1 MSQNQDFLHQDTRGA
16 KARNFF
22 LNNIG
27 FLIVIAGF
35 VAYVGRIFL
44 SVGLTGKTLAE
55 ILTDG
60 LFSLFFGWIIK
71 NSLSQQGIIKGLQSE
86 ALKKTQNLHGQ
97 AILAIKDY
105 RTQLNDFCDMK
116 TIEYRIK
123 LRTDILSQKGLEYG
137 EVFCDDNTILDKV
150 IAKKLMDK
158 RRHLEA
164 IEQASVKKR
173 KDFDKYLDK
182 KLRKEQ
188 REISKCIKKAWAV
201 RITPLTAAALASDSS
216 KTNDP
221 FYFGQTIK
229 TYSAKTGGAKLGFA
243 LATMIIFGFLKAGIG
258 EFDVAKLIWSII
270 QMFTFIVSGLWS
282 LSKAYMFITD
292 TYRKGLV
299 RKIDYLEEFETACKS
314 GIKFVIPNEIIHI
327 PHTTEIKTEIKSTE
341 TPAEIHAEKV
351 VDENINEEIKQVGS
365 LYLSYSGTNE

>member
-1 MSQNQDFLHQDTRGA
+1 MSQDQADFLHTDSKGA
-16 KARNFF
+16 KARQFF

-35 VAYVGRIFL
+35 IAYVGRTFL
-44 SVGLTGKTLAE
+44 EVGLTGKTIAE

-86 ALKKTQNLHGQ
+86 TLKKTQNLHGQ
-97 AILAIKDY
+97 AIMNIKDY

-123 LRTDILSQKGLEYG
+123 LRTDILSQKGLEYE

-158 RRHLEA
+158 RNHLEA
-164 IEQASVKKR
+164 IEKAQVHKR
-173 KDFDKYLDK
+173 KDFDKYVDK
-182 KLRKEQ
+182 ALRKEQ
-188 REISKCIKKAWAV
+188 NEISKCIKRAWAV
-201 RITPLTAAALASDSS
+201 KITPLTSASLASDSAKS
-216 KTNDP
+216 GDP

-229 TYSAKTGGAKLGFA
+229 AYSAKTAGTKLGFA
-243 LATMIIFGFLKAGIG
+243 LSTMVIFGVLKAGIG
-258 EFDVAKLIWSII
+258 TFDLAKLIWSII
-270 QMFTFIVSGLWS
+270 QMLTFIVSGLWS
-282 LSKAYMFITD
+282 LSKAYMWVTD

-299 RKIDYLEEFETACKS
+299 RKIDYLEEFETACKT
-314 GIKFVIPNEIIHI
+314 GKKFIIPSEIIHI
-327 PHTTEIKTEIKSTE
+327 PHQIETKPIQKEEVVIK
-341 TPAEIHAEKV
+341 
-351 VDENINEEIKQVGS
+351 EEIKQVGELNLEVS
-365 LYLSYSGTNE
+365 SSNPTGE